1 MKTLQTLLSFTIAV
15 TLLSAASFGQTSGK
29 GGPKTPPASKAA
41 VVSDTTVI
49 RGGKLLTMTHGV
61 IENGVV
67 VLDHG
72 KITAVGAAGSVAV
85 PRNAKV
91 IDATGMTVYPGLIDS
106 QTQLGITEIS
116 AVEMSNDLAET
127 SDEIMPHMRVADAFH
142 AESEVIPVTRING
155 ITNAI

>member
-1 MKTLQTLLSFTIAV
+1 SFIMAVAVLSV
-15 TLLSAASFGQTSGK
+15 PGFGQASGK
-29 GGPKTPPASKAA
+29 AGAKAPPTPKAA
-41 VVSDTTVI
+41 VTSETTVI
-49 RGGKLLTMTHGV
+49 RGGKLLTMTHGI

-127 SDEIMPHMRVADAFH
+127 SDEI
-142 AESEVIPVTRING
+142 
-155 ITNAI
+155 

>member
-1 MKTLQTLLSFTIAV
+1 MKTSRALLTLTIATFLS
-15 TLLSAASFGQTSGK
+15 TLSFGQASGK
-29 GGPKTPPASKAA
+29 TDARTPPATPKTTAA
-41 VVSDTTVI
+41 PDTTVI

-61 IENGVV
+61 INNGVV

-72 KITAVGAAGSVAV
+72 KITAVGAAGSIAI
-85 PRNAKV
+85 PKNAKV

-127 SDEIMPHMRVADAFH
+127 SDEI
-142 AESEVIPVTRING
+142 
-155 ITNAI
+155 

>member
-1 MKTLQTLLSFTIAV
+1 MKTLRTLSITIAV
-15 TLLSAASFGQTSGK
+15 SVLSASAFGQASGK
-29 GGPKTPPASKAA
+29 AGAKASPAPKAA
-41 VVSDTTVI
+41 VAPDTTVI

-72 KITAVGAAGSVAV
+72 KITAVGAAGSVAI

-116 AVEMSNDLAET
+116 AVDMSNDLAET
-127 SDEIMPHMRVADAFH
+127 SDEIMP
-142 AESEVIPVTRING
+142 
-155 ITNAI
+155 